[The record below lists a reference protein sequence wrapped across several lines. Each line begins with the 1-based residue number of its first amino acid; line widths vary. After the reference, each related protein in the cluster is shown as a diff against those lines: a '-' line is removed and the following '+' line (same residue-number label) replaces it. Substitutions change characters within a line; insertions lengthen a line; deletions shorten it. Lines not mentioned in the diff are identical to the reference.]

1 MELRESDRIEF
12 KLEVNERICKTVV
25 AFANTLG
32 GTIYV
37 GIDDFGNPI
46 GVPSEELDG
55 EMLKLSNLIHDLVCP
70 EIMQFVSIEPYDLD
84 GKTLIKIGVDVGDE
98 RPYHLSNK
106 GPVPA
111 GTFTRV
117 GPANIPMSRRD
128 IRRMIRLVDGDS
140 YETRQSRIQDLTF
153 HEARRTF
160 DYRGIP
166 FDETRFQALGLY
178 SREGVFSNLALLISD
193 QNPHELK
200 LAIFNDDAETEFLN
214 RLECTGSILKQFDDA
229 LQFLTFN
236 NNLRSYFPTAQR
248 IDKYDY
254 PLEAVREG
262 LLNCLLHRDYDEETP
277 TLIKMNR
284 TQLRFISRGDLFD
297 IELEQALMGSS
308 NSRNKKLVQVFHRL
322 GIVEAYGS
330 GLRKIFKLYEREELS
345 PQVEANGFFYLTLPN
360 CNTTRNPHLSLRS
373 NEGPELRGGYDA
385 FRQLDDERALPPD
398 VARAF
403 HPLRGQTEGRLRETE
418 RCTPAAQEDAQDRE
432 DATSRKCA
440 VAREA
445 SSPAKTQNPG
455 TCNDRLDAE
464 WANGN
469 AAERL
474 IIEYT
479 REAGGT
485 LSRQEA
491 ERTLSCGRDTALKV
505 LNGMVERGMLT
516 KEGKARAT
524 RYHIA
529 EAKRA

>member
-12 KLEVNERICKTVV
+12 KLEVNERICKTVI

-37 GIDDFGNPI
+37 GIDDFGKPV
-46 GVPSEELDG
+46 GVPVDELDA
-55 EMLKLSNLIHDLVCP
+55 EMLKLGSLIHDLVCP
-70 EIMQFVSIEPYDLD
+70 EIMQFVTIEPYEFD
-84 GKTLIKIGVDVGDE
+84 GKMLIKIGVDVGDE
-98 RPYHLSNK
+98 RPYYLSNK

-111 GTFTRV
+111 GAFTRV

-140 YETRQSRIQDLTF
+140 YEARQCRMQDLTF
-153 HEARRTF
+153 HEARRAF

-166 FDETRFQALGLY
+166 FDESRFQALGLY
-178 SREGVFSNLALLISD
+178 AREGVFSNLALLVSD
-193 QNPHELK
+193 QNPHDLK
-200 LAIFNDDAETEFLN
+200 LAVFNDDAETEFLN
-214 RLECTGSILKQFDDA
+214 KLECRGSIFKQFDDA
-229 LQFLTFN
+229 MQFLTLN
-236 NNLRSYFPTAQR
+236 DNLRSYFPTAHR

-277 TLIKMNR
+277 TLIKMCR

-308 NSRNKKLVQVFHRL
+308 NSRNKGLVQLFHRL

-330 GLRKIFKLYEREELS
+330 GLRKIFKLYEREELD

-373 NEGPELRGGYDA
+373 NEGPELRGGFDA
-385 FRQLDDERALPPD
+385 FRQLDDEGALPPD
-398 VARAF
+398 VARSF
-403 HPLRGQTEGRLRETE
+403 QPLRGQTEGRLREAE
-418 RCTPAAQEDAQDRE
+418 RHAPTSGHIIPSHKDAIPSDEKRSRARRAAF
-432 DATSRKCA
+432 
-440 VAREA
+440 
-445 SSPAKTQNPG
+445 
-455 TCNDRLDAE
+455 DAE
-464 WANGN
+464 WIGGP
-469 AAERL
+469 AERL

-479 REAGGT
+479 RNAGGT

-491 ERTLSCGRDTALKV
+491 EQALSCGRDTALKV
-505 LNGMVERGMLT
+505 LNGLVDRGIMA
-516 KEGKARAT
+516 KDGKARAT
-524 RYHIA
+524 RYRIIEA
-529 EAKRA
+529 EGA

>member
-37 GIDDFGNPI
+37 GIDDFGNPV
-46 GVPSEELDG
+46 GVPSEDLDG
-55 EMLKLSNLIHDLVCP
+55 EMLRLSNLIHDLVCP

-84 GKTLIKIGVDVGDE
+84 GKMLIKVGVDVGDE
-98 RPYHLSNK
+98 RPYYLSNK

-128 IRRMIRLVDGDS
+128 IRRLIRLVDGDS

-153 HEARRTF
+153 HEARRAF

-178 SREGVFSNLALLISD
+178 SREGAFSNLALLISD

-262 LLNCLLHRDYDEETP
+262 LLNCLLHRDYDEDTP
-277 TLIKMNR
+277 TLVKMNR

-297 IELEQALMGSS
+297 ISLEQAIMGSS
-308 NSRNKKLVQVFHRL
+308 NSRNGALVQIFHRL
-322 GIVEAYGS
+322 GIAEAYGS
-330 GLRKIFKLYEREELS
+330 GLRKIFKLYEHEELQ
-345 PQVEANGFFYLTLPN
+345 PEVEANGFFYLTLPN
-360 CNTTRNPHLSLRS
+360 CNTTRNPYLNLRS
-373 NEGPELRGGYDA
+373 NEGPGLRGDYDA
-385 FRQLDDERALPPD
+385 FRRLDDEGALPPD

-403 HPLRGQTEGRLRETE
+403 RPLREQTESRLREAK
-418 RCTPAAQEDAQDRE
+418 RSDGCIAASHEAAIPSDEKRPHARKVELDARWTG
-432 DATSRKCA
+432 DAT
-440 VAREA
+440 
-445 SSPAKTQNPG
+445 
-455 TCNDRLDAE
+455 
-464 WANGN
+464 
-469 AAERL
+469 ERL
-474 IIEYT
+474 ILEYALKT
-479 REAGGT
+479 DGE
-485 LSRQEA
+485 LSRQDV
-491 ERTLSCGRDTALKV
+491 ERVLSCGRDTALKV
-505 LNGMVERGMLT
+505 LNGLVERGIMA
-516 KEGKARAT
+516 KDGKARAT
-524 RYHIA
+524 RYHII
-529 EAKRA
+529 EAKGA